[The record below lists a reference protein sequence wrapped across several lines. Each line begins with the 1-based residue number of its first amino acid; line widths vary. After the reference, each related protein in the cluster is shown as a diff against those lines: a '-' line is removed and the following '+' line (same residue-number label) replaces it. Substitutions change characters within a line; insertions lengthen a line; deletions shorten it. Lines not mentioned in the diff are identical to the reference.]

1 MGCLTYRGNNLEA
14 DMYTYVY
21 CVVFQ
26 KDDLTWRAPK
36 KCFAELNY
44 IKHTLGVER
53 FHHSL
58 EQSPLINNC

>member
-1 MGCLTYRGNNLEA
+1 VEKNLEA
-14 DMYTYVY
+14 YVYVY

-36 KCFAELNY
+36 KYFAELHY
-44 IKHTLGVER
+44 TKHTLGVES

-58 EQSPLINNC
+58 EQSPLINNY